1 MYIFYGYAS
10 VISGGFGN
18 LFVPL
23 MLGAPV
29 YMAFPRLNN
38 L

>member
-1 MYIFYGYAS
+1 MYIFYGYACI
-10 VISGGFGN
+10 ISSGFGN

-29 YMAFPRLNN
+29 NMAFPRLNN